1 MLDVKNVSK
10 TFAKGTVN
18 EHIALEK
25 INLHLD
31 RGEFLTIVGSNGA
44 GKSTLFNLI
53 CGTFM
58 QDSGTVT
65 LDGQDISFLPEHR
78 RAKLIGRVFQDPM
91 KGTAPN
97 MTIEENLALAY
108 TRAHSSGLALA
119 LSRKKSN
126 FFREQV
132 SRFNMGLEDRMKTK
146 IGLLSGGQRQVV
158 TLLMCTICTPKLLLL
173 DEHTAALDP
182 VTAKKVMDITNE
194 IVAENNITTMMITHN
209 MSSAPAAAPAW
220 RRWRCRSSP
229 FSPHSSSRRGSP
241 GAQSR
246 FAPLAAWSL
255 AGKTGPRLP
264 QQKSRQSPCPY
275 RPAGRLHSS

>member
-91 KGTAPN
+91 KVAN
-97 MTIEENLALAY
+97 MTIGTF

-119 LSRKKSN
+119 LSKKKSN

-194 IVAENNITTMMITHN
+194 IVAENNITT
-209 MSSAPAAAPAW
+209 P
-220 RRWRCRSSP
+220 
-229 FSPHSSSRRGSP
+229 
-241 GAQSR
+241 
-246 FAPLAAWSL
+246 
-255 AGKTGPRLP
+255 
-264 QQKSRQSPCPY
+264 
-275 RPAGRLHSS
+275 

>member
-97 MTIEENLALAY
+97 MTIEENLALA
-108 TRAHSSGLALA
+108 
-119 LSRKKSN
+119 LSKKKSN

-209 MSSAPAAAPAW
+209 MSSA
-220 RRWRCRSSP
+220 
-229 FSPHSSSRRGSP
+229 
-241 GAQSR
+241 
-246 FAPLAAWSL
+246 LATGDRTIMMDSGRIIIDLDKEQKANMTVSDLL
-255 AGKTGPRLP
+255 ALYREKETKEFDTDRILL
-264 QQKSRQSPCPY
+264 QKEEPTQ
-275 RPAGRLHSS
+275 

>member
-65 LDGQDISFLPEHR
+65 LDGQDISFLPEHK

-97 MTIEENLALAY
+97 MTIEENLALA
-108 TRAHSSGLALA
+108 
-119 LSRKKSN
+119 LSKKKSN

-209 MSSAPAAAPAW
+209 MSSA
-220 RRWRCRSSP
+220 
-229 FSPHSSSRRGSP
+229 
-241 GAQSR
+241 
-246 FAPLAAWSL
+246 LATGDRTIMMDSGRIIIDLDKEQKAHMTVSDLL
-255 AGKTGPRLP
+255 ALYREKETKEFDTDRILL
-264 QQKSRQSPCPY
+264 QKEEPTQ
-275 RPAGRLHSS
+275 

>member
-31 RGEFLTIVGSNGA
+31 RGEFLTIVGSNGT

-53 CGTFM
+53 
-58 QDSGTVT
+58 SGTVT

-209 MSSAPAAAPAW
+209 MSSA
-220 RRWRCRSSP
+220 
-229 FSPHSSSRRGSP
+229 
-241 GAQSR
+241 
-246 FAPLAAWSL
+246 LATGDRTIMMDSGRIIIDLDKEQKAHMTVSDLL
-255 AGKTGPRLP
+255 ALYREKETKEFDTDRILL
-264 QQKSRQSPCPY
+264 QKEEPTQ
-275 RPAGRLHSS
+275 